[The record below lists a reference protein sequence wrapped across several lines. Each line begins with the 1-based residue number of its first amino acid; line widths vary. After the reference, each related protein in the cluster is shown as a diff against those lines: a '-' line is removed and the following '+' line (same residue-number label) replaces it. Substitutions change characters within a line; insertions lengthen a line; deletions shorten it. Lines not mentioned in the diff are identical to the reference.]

1 MAYLCDPVRT
11 GEIISKYGL
20 HARKRFG
27 QNFLIEPSVPE
38 RLVAAAGIS
47 RDDTVLEIGPGI
59 GTMTQYL
66 AEAAG
71 KVVAVEI
78 DRSLL
83 PVLEDTL
90 SGYDNVTVICG
101 DIMKQD
107 IAEISRAH
115 AGGARVKVAANL
127 PYYITTPVLL
137 KLLESDNVSLLSS
150 ITVMVQ
156 KEVADRMKAQ
166 TGSPDYGS
174 LSLAVQYRSGIEPV
188 CDVPPSSFIPRPAVN
203 SAVVRLSPSDR
214 TAVTVDDEALMFR
227 LIRAAFGQR
236 RKTLV
241 NSVSA
246 GGTGL
251 SKASISEALE
261 HMGLSR
267 TVRGEALTLA
277 QFAELSDR
285 LGSR

>member
-1 MAYLCDPVRT
+1 MAYLCDPVKT
-11 GEIISKYGL
+11 NEIIAKYGL

-27 QNFLIEPSVPE
+27 QNFLTDHTIPE
-38 RLVAAAGIS
+38 RLVAAAGIT

-83 PVLEDTL
+83 PILKDTL
-90 SGYDNVTVICG
+90 SGYDNVTVING
-101 DIMKQD
+101 DIMKTD
-107 IAEISRAH
+107 IAGISREY
-115 AGGARVKVAANL
+115 AGGGKLIVAANL

-137 KLLESDNVSLLSS
+137 KLLERDTVASLSS
-150 ITVMVQ
+150 VTVMVQ
-156 KEVADRMKAQ
+156 KEVADRMRAE

-174 LSLAVQYRSGIEPV
+174 LSLAVQYRAGIKEV
-188 CDVPPSSFIPRPAVN
+188 CEVPPSSFIPRPAVN
-203 SAVVRLSPSDR
+203 SAVVRLTPSER
-214 TAVTVDDEALMFR
+214 ASVEVKDEDFMFR
-227 LIRAAFGQR
+227 IIRAAFGQR

-251 SKASISEALE
+251 SKALISEALE
-261 HMGLSR
+261 SMGLSQ
-267 TVRGEALTLA
+267 TVRGEVLTLS
-277 QFAELSDR
+277 QFAKLSDILFMR
-285 LGSR
+285 